1 MRLICPFRDTQIG
14 FMGGLYT
21 TQTPFSFYTL
31 CVFPPKTET
40 MKLSLPTTNPYLYN
54 LNTVYDRQ
62 DVNGIIYH
70 DSNKEISFKI
80 FR

>member
-14 FMGGLYT
+14 FMGGLHT
-21 TQTPFSFYTL
+21 TQTPFTFDTL

-40 MKLSLPTTNPYLYN
+40 MKLSLPTTNSYLYN
-54 LNTVYDRQ
+54 LNTADDRQ

-70 DSNKEISFKI
+70 DLNKEISFKI